1 MPPQQ
6 LQTHKLPAKYI
17 ADDLDSSE
25 TTNFPENLVFIL
37 NHLVPMLSCDRGSF
51 FERRSIQTTAYKLL
65 TTVMDK
71 VVECQESSHE
81 KEGSLQIAAAY
92 KARAKNDEAKSDGA
106 KDDDDEDDI
115 EEMCELPRRMTDQVR
130 LVKQNTQDRVLF
142 IQIVHMMGHL

>member
-130 LVKQNTQDRVLF
+130 LFKQNTQDRVLF
-142 IQIVHMMGHL
+142 IQIVHRMGHH